1 MTLGGPGPGVTLG
14 PSLLVFLLRDV
25 ENLRG
30 IISFKILQ
38 RHCQLLKMFA
48 LLPIRLPFVCE
59 LKMAGFAGVCSEFD
73 VENPKRCGSFFLF
86 FLVLLGW
93 ALNKWDAWSSF
104 PHIICRVGPDLG
116 VRS

>member
-1 MTLGGPGPGVTLG
+1 MTLGGLGPGVTLD
-14 PSLLVFLLRDV
+14 PSLFVFLLRDV

-30 IISFKILQ
+30 ITSFKILQ

-73 VENPKRCGSFFLF
+73 VQNPKRCEVHPEAESAFCSPPLAAASLISWEDSPK
-86 FLVLLGW
+86 LV
-93 ALNKWDAWSSF
+93 N
-104 PHIICRVGPDLG
+104 
-116 VRS
+116 